1 MGIGDGD
8 GMGISACLIT
18 KNEEEALARSLKMI
32 SAYVDEIVI
41 VDGQSE
47 DKTVEVAREFDA
59 VVIQREFSGSF
70 AIERNSG
77 IERARNEW
85 VFILDPDET
94 LEPGF
99 LQTLRDLA
107 TSRKYDAYSF
117 LRHDVLPD
125 GTILE
130 TPCGHPEIHVRL
142 AKKDRLRYYGAIH
155 EKAVVSGKIKFIPEA
170 IYHHRGYFEDY
181 PAEKKERFEA
191 IGRNASEDLQ
201 GLKISSHTLL
211 ARNVKL
217 VFHYFRNM
225 LIGMGLY
232 RKGPSGIIQAIRYTY
247 SFTSYGLKQYVRLGQ
262 I

>member
-1 MGIGDGD
+1 
-8 GMGISACLIT
+8 MGISACLIT
-18 KNEEEALARSLKMI
+18 KNEEEALARSLEMI

-47 DKTVEVAREFDA
+47 DNTAGVAEKYGA
-59 VVIQREFSGSF
+59 VLIQRKFSGSF
-70 AIERNSG
+70 AIERNCG
-77 IERARNEW
+77 IERAQNDW

-94 LEPGF
+94 FESGLLES
-99 LQTLRDLA
+99 LRDLA
-107 TSRKYDAYSF
+107 SSPKYDAYSF

-125 GTILE
+125 GTVLE

-142 AKKDRLRYYGAIH
+142 AKRDRLRYYGAIH
-155 EKAVVSGKIKFIPEA
+155 EKAVVDGRIRFVPKA

-201 GLKISSHTLL
+201 GMEISSRALL
-211 ARNVKL
+211 VRNVKL

-232 RKGPSGIIQAIRYTY
+232 RKGPAGIVRAIRYTW
-247 SFTSYGLKQYVRLGQ
+247 SFASYGLRQYVRLGQ

>member
-1 MGIGDGD
+1 
-8 GMGISACLIT
+8 
-18 KNEEEALARSLKMI
+18 MI
-32 SAYVDEIVI
+32 SGYVDEIVV

-47 DKTVEVAREFDA
+47 DGTAEVAEKFGA
-59 VVIQREFSGSF
+59 VVIRRKFSGSF

-77 IERARNEW
+77 IERARNDW

-94 LEPGF
+94 LAPEF

-107 TSRKYDAYSF
+107 ASKKYDAYSF
-117 LRHDVLPD
+117 LRYDVLPD
-125 GTILE
+125 GTVLE
-130 TPCGHPEIHVRL
+130 TPCGHPEVHVRL
-142 AKKDRLRYYGAIH
+142 AKRDRLRYYGAIH
-155 EKAVVSGKIKFIPEA
+155 EKAVVDGRIRFVPEV

-201 GLKISSHTLL
+201 GLKISSRALF

-225 LIGMGLY
+225 LVGMGLY
-232 RKGPSGIIQAIRYTY
+232 RKGPSGIVRAIKYTY
-247 SFTSYGLKQYVRLGQ
+247 SFASYGLRQYVRLGQ

>member
-1 MGIGDGD
+1 MD

-18 KNEEEALARSLKMI
+18 KNEEETLARSLEMI
-32 SAYVDEIVI
+32 SAYVDEIII

-47 DKTVEVAREFDA
+47 DETAKIAEKFGA
-59 VVIQREFSGSF
+59 VVIQQEFSGSF

-94 LEPGF
+94 LEPGL
-99 LQTLRDLA
+99 LQILGDLA
-107 TSRKYDAYSF
+107 SSNKYDAYSF

-125 GTILE
+125 GKVLE

-142 AKKDRLRYYGAIH
+142 AKRDKLRYYGAIH
-155 EKAVVSGKIKFIPEA
+155 EKAVVNGRIKFIPKA

-181 PAEKKERFEA
+181 PQEKKERFEA
-191 IGRNASEDLQ
+191 IGRDASEDLQ
-201 GLKISSHTLL
+201 GLKISSWALF

-232 RKGPSGIIQAIRYTY
+232 RAGLSGIVQAIKYTY
-247 SFTSYGLKQYVRLGQ
+247 SFASYGLRQYVRLGQ